1 MKWLTL
7 EGKHV
12 INELSLKC
20 LNNFALKK
28 ADFKTWPSLQFTFI
42 CDWKLLQKNIPSSF
56 FSLYSSGM

>member
-1 MKWLTL
+1 MFWNTNFRFSMKWLTL

-28 ADFKTWPSLQFTFI
+28 ADFKT
-42 CDWKLLQKNIPSSF
+42 
-56 FSLYSSGM
+56 